1 MRIKNY
7 DKYQHHNGGKLY
19 PWIKLHRTILDDL
32 EWHELQPD
40 AAKILVMLWLLA
52 SEKDGELPDVDR
64 ISFRLRM
71 AKSKVIGA
79 LSQLEHWII
88 MDDCDQ
94 GTLRVPSG
102 YPEGTLD
109 KIRVDRDQDRDK
121 RESKGTQGVP
131 CAATNDNGKVTHEQV
146 QAVVDYWNAQ
156 AALPAARGISAK
168 RDKAIRGI
176 LKDAATRDCWQ
187 DSIDAVTTS
196 EFHLGKNERGWKI
209 TFDWWCKPDKVL
221 QFAERGPTERVD
233 KHGNAVTIETDVDEL
248 GF

>member
-1 MRIKNY
+1 
-7 DKYQHHNGGKLY
+7 
-19 PWIKLHRTILDDL
+19 
-32 EWHELQPD
+32 
-40 AAKILVMLWLLA
+40 
-52 SEKDGELPDVDR
+52 
-64 ISFRLRM
+64 
-71 AKSKVIGA
+71 
-79 LSQLEHWII
+79 
-88 MDDCDQ
+88 
-94 GTLRVPSG
+94 
-102 YPEGTLD
+102 
-109 KIRVDRDQDRDK
+109 
-121 RESKGTQGVP
+121 
-131 CAATNDNGKVTHEQV
+131 V

-209 TFDWWCKPDKVL
+209 TFDWWARPEKVL
-221 QFAERGPTERVD
+221 QFAERGKRERVD